1 MQFMI
6 FNHPT
11 NSHSKLHTS
20 IMDLPA
26 YAGYD
31 YGDFFHYSS
40 FFTETNILISKT
52 SLQYMK
58 QKQFNKLKT
67 TNRQKRTPRVVSNRE
82 HSKSAH
88 LCQGRLNFCR
98 PDKY

>member
-40 FFTETNILISKT
+40 FFYWNKYINLENLAAVYETKT
-52 SLQYMK
+52 IQ
-58 QKQFNKLKT
+58 QAENNQQTKT
-67 TNRQKRTPRVVSNRE
+67 NT
-82 HSKSAH
+82 
-88 LCQGRLNFCR
+88 
-98 PDKY
+98 